1 MQVENK
7 NKLNKFLMIH
17 RPQNIIGSPRI
28 QNIHGSIKLLFSFQN
43 WCYKSIAPNFL
54 CLILIYFLFLF
65 DFYGYCFSNYLD
77 SKICCYFSRLKGNS
91 IKFPLFFPN
100 TFMSKTER
108 QLSKSQYLTHNNLQ
122 NTTIEAQRLKVTK
135 LKEQ

>member
-17 RPQNIIGSPRI
+17 RPQNIIGSLRI

-43 WCYKSIAPNFL
+43 WCYKSIALNFL
-54 CLILIYFLFLF
+54 CLIF
-65 DFYGYCFSNYLD
+65 DIFSFF
-77 SKICCYFSRLKGNS
+77 IWFSMVIAFPTIWIAKYVAISHIS
-91 IKFPLFFPN
+91 IKFPLLFPN